1 MMNEKELLEW
11 YLAAGVDA
19 ICGDVPGCLQQKAP
33 PRERPTAVG
42 ETASRPAI
50 TDLAQ
55 MSLKACKNAREVCE
69 AAATLEELR
78 YADLLVHVI
87 DATDPQ
93 RQAHIAVVEKLIGAL
108 AGEGVPVISCYNKA
122 DLEVETLPHG
132 ELTIAVSAKTGAGL
146 SDLLALMEQALQRG
160 QHRAK
165 FLLPYA
171 MAGQLELLHRQAQVL
186 ACEYTERGIA
196 VEAVCD
202 EILYGKLQ
210 AYLIESE
217 G

>member
-78 YADLLVHVI
+78 A
-87 DATDPQ
+87 
-93 RQAHIAVVEKLIGAL
+93 
-108 AGEGVPVISCYNKA
+108 
-122 DLEVETLPHG
+122 
-132 ELTIAVSAKTGAGL
+132 
-146 SDLLALMEQALQRG
+146 
-160 QHRAK
+160 
-165 FLLPYA
+165 
-171 MAGQLELLHRQAQVL
+171 
-186 ACEYTERGIA
+186 A
-196 VEAVCD
+196 VEAFDGCSLKQQD
-202 EILYGKLQ
+202 RFRRRQSQGQNYDRRRG
-210 AYLIESE
+210 AGS
-217 G
+217 